1 MKFRGYTGWTDSLP
15 QNPTEKDIQSIAKKM
30 KTYALSSKLLR
41 QGSTMTVYDKKNAQ
55 GVKVPVTKVRYMTDM
70 DDTKGIG
77 PEQLKDLM
85 MTAIINKDP
94 QLIRQATKYKFM
106 SGTYGLNAKQQKKK
120 QKQQFQKALQRQRKG
135 RAALGWILGG
145 SGAVAGAS
153 LPFLADALQQRPVTV
168 GTALT
173 GLKIGAIGLGSGVA
187 VAAVLNSMKDMKNRQ
202 A

>member
-1 MKFRGYTGWTDSLP
+1 MKFRGYTGWTESLP

-55 GVKVPVTKVRYMTDM
+55 GVKVPVTKVRSLTDM

-120 QKQQFQKALQRQRKG
+120 QKQQRKIKKLYYYTKMMQF
-135 RAALGWILGG
+135 RI
-145 SGAVAGAS
+145 
-153 LPFLADALQQRPVTV
+153 
-168 GTALT
+168 
-173 GLKIGAIGLGSGVA
+173 
-187 VAAVLNSMKDMKNRQ
+187 
-202 A
+202 